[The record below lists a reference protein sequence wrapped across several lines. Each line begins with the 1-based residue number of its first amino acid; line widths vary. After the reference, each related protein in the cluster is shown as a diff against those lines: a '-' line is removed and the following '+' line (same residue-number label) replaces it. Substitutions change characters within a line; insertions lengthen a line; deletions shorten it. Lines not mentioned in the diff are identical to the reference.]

1 MSNEKLARGRAENT
15 ARLRRRAESV
25 LAMPAGHH
33 DEDVIAAAEHIMA
46 TTTEPTMADVEW
58 DDEKHR
64 SMGATTPA
72 GYEVVMLWVD
82 EHECFDNEVT
92 RLIVT
97 DVGLWDPKSLTPNGK
112 RYELREAG
120 TVKESLIVHPETLT
134 TLEDYEGAPEGTIVA
149 SNGKWEVPHM
159 RQNGLWWRSG
169 IACDNEFMARNCH
182 PVLRWGWD
190 A

>member
-1 MSNEKLARGRAENT
+1 
-15 ARLRRRAESV
+15 
-25 LAMPAGHH
+25 
-33 DEDVIAAAEHIMA
+33 
-46 TTTEPTMADVEW
+46 MADVEW

-64 SMGATTPA
+64 LAGADWNGAP
-72 GYEVVMLWVD
+72 VVMLD
-82 EHECFDNEVT
+82 TAEDATIYALEVSGKAMWEIL
-92 RLIVT
+92 RSL
-97 DVGLWDPKSLTPNGK
+97 LTPNGK

-149 SNGKWEVPHM
+149 SNGNWEVPHM
-159 RQNGLWWRSG
+159 KQNGLWWRSG